1 MAERIYTRGAQGE
14 LVSLT
19 EERFQTEDAL
29 QELLAE
35 HPELLDGEQMRPGD
49 PRRWILITRE
59 QGIADTPHASPRWS
73 LDHLILDQDA
83 VPTLVE
89 VKRGANSE
97 IRRQVVGQMLD
108 YATNASRTWTADE
121 LRKTFEEAISER
133 GGDPGEEL
141 ARLLDAD
148 EPDADSYWDD
158 VATNLAAKRLRLLF
172 VADAIP
178 DELARIVEFLNEQ
191 MPNIEVLAVEIKQFR
206 GGESAQTLV
215 PRVIGRV
222 AGASARAGSGGA
234 SGLRRKLNREEF
246 MEELGDNAAR
256 DTATRL
262 FDVAQE
268 CGARIEGKA
277 SSISIRAPMR
287 GRTQPLTVAW
297 LFLPGRSGPVPRGG
311 RDITF
316 RTDVPFWP
324 DEPEV
329 RTLLKRWGEH
339 IKEGPFTAEALLTME
354 GEQEAWAVTYAD
366 AGRHLDLL
374 AGWLQGVLAE
384 MKAQESG

>member
-1 MAERIYTRGAQGE
+1 MTERIYTLGERGE

-29 QELLAE
+29 QALLAE
-35 HPELLDGEQMRPGD
+35 HPELLDGEQVRPGD
-49 PRRWILITRE
+49 PRRWVLITRE
-59 QGIADTPHASPRWS
+59 QGIADTPEAPQRWS

-97 IRRQVVGQMLD
+97 LRRQVVGQMLD
-108 YATNASRTWTADE
+108 YAANASLTWTADE
-121 LRKTFEEAISER
+121 LRSTFEDATAER
-133 GGDPGEEL
+133 GGDPDKAL
-141 ARLLDAD
+141 AQLLDTE
-148 EPDADSYWDD
+148 EPDADGYWED
-158 VATNLAAKRLRLLF
+158 VATNLAARRLRLLF

-206 GGESAQTLV
+206 DDKSAQTLV

-222 AGASARAGSGGA
+222 AGARGGSGGA
-234 SGLRRKLNREEF
+234 SGSRRKLNREEF
-246 MEELGDNAAR
+246 LAELGDDAAR
-256 DTATRL
+256 DATARL
-262 FDVAQE
+262 FDIARE

-311 RDITF
+311 RDITL
-316 RTDVPFWP
+316 RADVPSWT
-324 DEPEV
+324 DHPEI
-329 RTLLKRWGEH
+329 RDLLARWGKHLE
-339 IKEGPFTAEALLTME
+339 ESPFTAEALLSIA
-354 GEQEAWAVTYAD
+354 GEREAWAVAYAD
-366 AGRHLDLL
+366 AAQHPDRL
-374 AGWLQGVLAE
+374 AEWLRGVLTGMSE
-384 MKAQESG
+384 LQTG